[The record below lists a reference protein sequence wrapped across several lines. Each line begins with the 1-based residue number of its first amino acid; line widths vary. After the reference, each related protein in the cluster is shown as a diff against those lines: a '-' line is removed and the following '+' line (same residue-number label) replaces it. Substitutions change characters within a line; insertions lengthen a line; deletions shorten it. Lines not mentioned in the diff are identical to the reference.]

1 MQPSLLYAQKH
12 DLIPHAIDAQS
23 VGKEFCGYVG
33 HVAPFGVF
41 VYFAGDLRG
50 LVPMRNM
57 STHFV
62 TNASDMVSVG
72 QSVFVTVKRMEGDK
86 FDLSMRTAVPDE
98 LEKVYMLEYEEEMMR
113 VMDEGEE
120 AMSEEEEVE
129 EHSEDD
135 VDEVMKKEEE
145 DESEEM
151 EVEEASEDET
161 PSLDWR
167 TISLGSAVKGHIKT
181 IRPYGVI
188 VELDNGLMGF
198 AQGEFHTKGVECKEG
213 KEVTARI
220 LDVNTSLQLLDV
232 TLNAEVMAAAEPQ
245 KRQRNRRMSDCMEGL
260 TKGQKTEG
268 VIVAKKNEYLVVC
281 LVNHANQ
288 LCLCS
293 TTSMNTAKEPFVGGE
308 IGDVVSVKVVS
319 EASVGEEVAQLR
331 KDVKEVTKEDEEA
344 LKRFFDLTRIGVLVN
359 DEKNAKLQ
367 VEKQEALEVL
377 DAKLVGQVLRVSVR
391 DVHENSVSVLLSN
404 VKSEHHYRASILGC
418 DMSEE
423 DWGRMTKGL
432 ELTAKWAMG

>member
-98 LEKVYMLEYEEEMMR
+98 LEKIYMLEYEEEMMR

-120 AMSEEEEVE
+120 AM
-129 EHSEDD
+129 
-135 VDEVMKKEEE
+135 
-145 DESEEM
+145 SEEM

-232 TLNAEVMAAAEPQ
+232 TLNAEVMATAEPQ

-268 VIVAKKNEYLVVC
+268 VIVAKKNEYMVVC

>member
-12 DLIPHAIDAQS
+12 DLIPHAIDSQS

-98 LEKVYMLEYEEEMMR
+98 LEKIYMLEYEEEMMR

-120 AMSEEEEVE
+120 AMSEEE
-129 EHSEDD
+129 
-135 VDEVMKKEEE
+135 
-145 DESEEM
+145 

-213 KEVTARI
+213 
-220 LDVNTSLQLLDV
+220 
-232 TLNAEVMAAAEPQ
+232 
-245 KRQRNRRMSDCMEGL
+245 
-260 TKGQKTEG
+260 
-268 VIVAKKNEYLVVC
+268 
-281 LVNHANQ
+281 
-288 LCLCS
+288 
-293 TTSMNTAKEPFVGGE
+293 
-308 IGDVVSVKVVS
+308 
-319 EASVGEEVAQLR
+319 
-331 KDVKEVTKEDEEA
+331 
-344 LKRFFDLTRIGVLVN
+344 
-359 DEKNAKLQ
+359 
-367 VEKQEALEVL
+367 
-377 DAKLVGQVLRVSVR
+377 
-391 DVHENSVSVLLSN
+391 
-404 VKSEHHYRASILGC
+404 
-418 DMSEE
+418 
-423 DWGRMTKGL
+423 
-432 ELTAKWAMG
+432 